1 MPTREENL
9 QQISPTDFAGSR
21 EGPIEIEGAGGGKRM
36 LARLQQYIL
45 VNWGTHQVAA
55 QERQSRGGAQPR
67 CALLRVLPS
76 HLGTLLISEI
86 RH

>member
-1 MPTREENL
+1 
-9 QQISPTDFAGSR
+9 
-21 EGPIEIEGAGGGKRM
+21 M

-76 HLGTLLISEI
+76 HAVT
-86 RH
+86 

>member
-1 MPTREENL
+1 MFGVPDGGGVECL
-9 QQISPTDFAGSR
+9 QLPPPILDFAGK
-21 EGPIEIEGAGGGKRM
+21 PNEIEGAGGGKRM
-36 LARLQQYIL
+36 LARLQQYLL

-76 HLGTLLISEI
+76 HAVT
-86 RH
+86 

>member
-1 MPTREENL
+1 MWGRPMKGDGRRTSN
-9 QQISPTDFAGSR
+9 DFRPPILR
-21 EGPIEIEGAGGGKRM
+21 EGLPEIEGSGGGKRM

-76 HLGTLLISEI
+76 HAVT
-86 RH
+86 